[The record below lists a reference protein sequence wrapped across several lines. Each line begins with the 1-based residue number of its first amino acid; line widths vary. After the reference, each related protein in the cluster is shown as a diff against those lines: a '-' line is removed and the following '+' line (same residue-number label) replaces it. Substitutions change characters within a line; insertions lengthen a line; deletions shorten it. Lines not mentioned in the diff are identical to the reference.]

1 MKTDISDECGAH
13 DSATEY
19 MPKKELTPPCT
30 GSVSFQEAFRD
41 ILAELAAKPKYLPE
55 WPEVQRTMPNE
66 ILRSALFNCRNRK
79 QPRQLMRDVEIAV
92 IGDGQIVYRGEE
104 LRQDDELVWLH
115 LVHLIRKRPLG
126 ECVEFT
132 PYSFIKALGWPVK
145 GQSYERL
152 RVCLSRMQ
160 ATAIRIQSK
169 RLGSFI
175 SVSLIQMFRS
185 RDDYLENLSRWQ
197 VWLCK
202 EMLLLFDEDFL
213 TRVNWEIRKALPDGI
228 ASKLFGYWA
237 SHREPYPVK
246 VSTLMR
252 LCGAEMSPKHFRE
265 KLKISLRLLQELGFL
280 ESWQFQD
287 DILSV
292 SRRY

>member
-1 MKTDISDECGAH
+1 V
-13 DSATEY
+13 
-19 MPKKELTPPCT
+19 T
-30 GSVSFQEAFRD
+30 GSSCVNTKKAPHLPENTSDPFPETFRE
-41 ILAELAAKPKYLPE
+41 ILADIAAKPKYLPE
-55 WPEVQRTMPNE
+55 WPEAQRAMPNE

-79 QPRQLMRDVEIAV
+79 QPRQFMKDVEIAV

-115 LVHLIRKRPLG
+115 LVHLVKKSPLG

-169 RLGSFI
+169 RLGCFI
-175 SVSLIQMFRS
+175 SVSLIQMFRA
-185 RDDYLENLSRWQ
+185 RNEKMENLSRWQ

-202 EMLLLFDEDFL
+202 EMLQLFDEEFL
-213 TRVNWEIRKALPDGI
+213 TRVNWEIRKSLPDGI

-252 LCGAEMSPKHFRE
+252 LCGSEMSPKHFRE
-265 KLKISLRLLQELGFL
+265 ELKTSLRLLREAGFL
-280 ESWQFQD
+280 ESWQLRD
-287 DILSV
+287 DTLTV
-292 SRRY
+292 RRRS